1 MKTVTEWYR
10 EQGGWRQ
17 ERCYC
22 CVGGLVSDYS
32 ERRLLRAEGVLEL
45 RRQRIVLGDAARPPR
60 AVARWAILL
69 RAR

>member
-32 ERRLLRAEGVLEL
+32 G
-45 RRQRIVLGDAARPPR
+45 GDFCGPKECSTG
-60 AVARWAILL
+60 
-69 RAR
+69 

>member
-1 MKTVTEWYR
+1 MKAVTEWYR
-10 EQGGWRQ
+10 EQCGWRQ
-17 ERCYC
+17 ERCSY

-32 ERRLLRAEGVLEL
+32 GDDFCGPKECSSCGGK
-45 RRQRIVLGDAARPPR
+45 RIVLGDAARPPR

>member
-10 EQGGWRQ
+10 EQCGWRQ

-32 ERRLLRAEGVLEL
+32 GGDFCGPKECSSCGGNGSYWVTPRGRHVL
-45 RRQRIVLGDAARPPR
+45 
-60 AVARWAILL
+60 WAGGPFC
-69 RAR
+69 

>member
-22 CVGGLVSDYS
+22 CVGGLVSDYGNGS
-32 ERRLLRAEGVLEL
+32 YWVTPRGRHVLWP
-45 RRQRIVLGDAARPPR
+45 GGPFC
-60 AVARWAILL
+60 
-69 RAR
+69 

>member
-10 EQGGWRQ
+10 EQCGWRQ
-17 ERCYC
+17 KRCHC

-32 ERRLLRAEGVLEL
+32 GSDFCGPKECS
-45 RRQRIVLGDAARPPR
+45 RPPR
-60 AVARWAILL
+60 AVARRAILL